1 MKKKTNQ
8 SKLHSTSLARLLAV
22 WTPGMVLSTKYLSK
36 LDIPPKTAYYLA
48 KNAILESIGD
58 SAYKKANDMP
68 LWEGVVDALQSQLG
82 IPIHVGG
89 RSALHLHG
97 VSQYLELE
105 PKIWL
110 FSQSKVNLPKWFKE
124 FKWNFTWHFNQMVLL
139 GQDAVV
145 SSSSL
150 HEIQQNGFTIR
161 ISKRERAILEMINLI
176 GKHHE
181 FHEVDELFEGL
192 LTLDPQ
198 VIQSLLL
205 RCKSIK
211 VCRVFLYLA
220 HKHKHSWVKNIDESQ
235 INLGTGKREI
245 VKGGILDSRYLITVP
260 RTMEIPDA

>member
-1 MKKKTNQ
+1 M
-8 SKLHSTSLARLLAV
+8 
-22 WTPGMVLSTKYLSK
+22 
-36 LDIPPKTAYYLA
+36 
-48 KNAILESIGD
+48 
-58 SAYKKANDMP
+58 
-68 LWEGVVDALQSQLG
+68 QSQLS
-82 IPIHVGG
+82 IPIHIGG
-89 RSALHLHG
+89 KSALHLQG
-97 VSQYLELE
+97 ISQYLELK

-139 GQDAVV
+139 DPDSVA
-145 SSSSL
+145 SSSLL

-181 FHEVDELFEGL
+181 FQEVDELFEGL

-198 VIQSLLL
+198 VIQNLLFH
-205 RCKSIK
+205 CKSIK
-211 VCRVFLYLA
+211 ACRVFLYLA
-220 HKHKHSWVKNIDESQ
+220 HRHKYSWVKNLDESK

-260 RTMEIPDA
+260 RASEIPDA